1 MIHMKEKK
9 SSSSRRRSAR
19 SGRRTSHLDSI
30 SVNSDTQPRNW
41 LLAWLGIV
49 KKKRTDDLVLFDD
62 NSSLDSALLWSH
74 DGDPRPD
81 DYLVFVPE
89 HERRLTDFTSTIS
102 LPMPPEDRMDY

>member
-1 MIHMKEKK
+1 MNEKK

-81 DYLVFVPE
+81 DYLVMISPLAE